1 MSLVRQVGDPVDA
14 GSPAT
19 YINEWMSL
27 VRQVGDPV
35 DAGSPA
41 TYIDERV
48 PHIRHKWR
56 SGGHLCSHNSSV

>member
-1 MSLVRQVGDPVDA
+1 
-14 GSPAT
+14 
-19 YINEWMSL
+19 MSL

-48 PHIRHKWR
+48 PLGCLSDNPVGI
-56 SGGHLCSHNSSV
+56 SVPTTHLYKNEAQGKQNA